1 MNSDS
6 SRRNFLRAGL
16 TVPAAGLALPHVG
29 AAFQGSAA
37 IPYRTLGKTGL
48 KVNPLGVGVGF
59 TPDPAV
65 VARAVDL
72 GVNFFDT
79 ANDYAAG
86 NSERLLAQGLKGVRD
101 KVIIVS
107 KTPARTATQAA
118 ADLEDSLKN
127 LQTDH
132 VDVWLLHAKDT
143 PAQVSDE
150 LLSTF
155 EAAKK
160 QGKIRF
166 YGFSTHDINQMAD
179 HAIKSKVDVVLFSY
193 NFTMGTTKDAAIQ
206 KLHDA
211 GIGTAAIKAMAAT
224 GGAMPTF
231 GGGRGAGGAGG
242 RGAAAPPR
250 PARIQNPLPALKW
263 VLKNPALTAV
273 FPGIRDN
280 DMLDMNL
287 KALTEKYTAEDDK
300 VLTARN
306 EEVRPYYCRMC
317 FQCAGQCPKGVPVPD
332 QLRILAYAD
341 FYNDFRFARTS
352 FLQLPEEVRAISCG
366 DCASCAVK
374 CPNGVQ
380 VHQRLIRVQEMLG

>member
-16 TVPAAGLALPHVG
+16 TIPAAGLALPHVG
-29 AAFQGSAA
+29 SAFQGSAA
-37 IPYRTLGKTGL
+37 IPLRTLGKTGL
-48 KVNPLGVGVGF
+48 KANPLGMGVGF

-65 VARAVDL
+65 VSRAVDL

-86 NSERLLAQGLKGVRD
+86 NSERLLAQGLKGIRD

-107 KTPARTATQAA
+107 KTPAQTKTQATT
-118 ADLEDSLKN
+118 DLDDSLKN

-143 PAQVSDE
+143 PQQVSDE
-150 LLSTF
+150 LLETF
-155 EAAKK
+155 ETAKK

-193 NFTMGTTKDAAIQ
+193 NFTMGASKDAAIK

-231 GGGRGAGGAGG
+231 GFGRGGAGG
-242 RGAAAPPR
+242 GGRAAAAPAR

-263 VLKNPALTAV
+263 VLKNPDLTAV

-317 FQCAGQCPKGVPVPD
+317 FQCAGQCPKGVAVPD

-341 FYNDFRFARTS
+341 FYNDFPFARTS
-352 FLQLPEEVRAISCG
+352 FLKLSEEARAVRCS
-366 DCASCAVK
+366 DCSTCAVK
-374 CPNGVQ
+374 CPNGVR
-380 VHQRLIRVQEMLG
+380 VPERLIRAQEMLA

>member
-16 TVPAAGLALPHVG
+16 TIPAAGLALPHVG
-29 AAFQGSAA
+29 SAFQGSAA
-37 IPYRTLGKTGL
+37 IPLRTLGKTGL
-48 KVNPLGVGVGF
+48 KVNPLGMGVGF

-65 VARAVDL
+65 VSRAVDL

-86 NSERLLAQGLKGVRD
+86 NSERLLAQGLKGIRD

-107 KTPARTATQAA
+107 KTPAQTKTQATT
-118 ADLEDSLKN
+118 DLDDSLKN

-143 PAQVSDE
+143 PQQVSDE
-150 LLSTF
+150 LLETF
-155 EAAKK
+155 ETAKK

-193 NFTMGTTKDAAIQ
+193 NFTMGASKDAAIK

-231 GGGRGAGGAGG
+231 GFGRGGAGG
-242 RGAAAPPR
+242 GGRAAAAPAR

-263 VLKNPALTAV
+263 VLKNPDLTAV

-317 FQCAGQCPKGVPVPD
+317 FQCAGQCPKGVAVPD

-341 FYNDFRFARTS
+341 FYNDFPFARTS
-352 FLQLPEEVRAISCG
+352 FLKLSEEARAVRCS
-366 DCASCAVK
+366 DCSTCAVK
-374 CPNGVQ
+374 CPNGVR
-380 VHQRLIRVQEMLG
+380 VPERLIRAQEMLA

>member
-6 SRRNFLRAGL
+6 SRRSFLRAGL
-16 TVPAAGLALPHVG
+16 TLPAAGLALPHVG
-29 AAFQGSAA
+29 AAFQSSAA
-37 IPYRTLGKTGL
+37 ISSRTLGKTGL
-48 KVNPLGVGVGF
+48 KVNPMGMGVGF

-107 KTPARTATQAA
+107 KTPARTKAQAT

-143 PAQVSDE
+143 PQQVSDE
-150 LLSTF
+150 LLETF
-155 EAAKK
+155 ETAKK

-193 NFTMGTTKDAAIQ
+193 NFTMGATKDAAI
-206 KLHDA
+206 KRLHDA

-231 GGGRGAGGAGG
+231 GRGAGGAG

-263 VLKNPALTAV
+263 VLKNPDLTAV

-300 VLTARN
+300 VLTARD

-317 FQCAGQCPKGVPVPD
+317 FQCAGQCPKGVAVPD

-341 FYNDFRFARTS
+341 FYNDFPFARTS
-352 FLQLPEEVRAISCG
+352 FLKLPAEARAVRCS
-366 DCASCAVK
+366 DCSSCAVK
-374 CPNGVQ
+374 CPNGVH
-380 VHQRLIRVQEMLG
+380 VPERLIRVQEMLA

>member
-1 MNSDS
+1 
-6 SRRNFLRAGL
+6 
-16 TVPAAGLALPHVG
+16 
-29 AAFQGSAA
+29 
-37 IPYRTLGKTGL
+37 
-48 KVNPLGVGVGF
+48 
-59 TPDPAV
+59 
-65 VARAVDL
+65 
-72 GVNFFDT
+72 
-79 ANDYAAG
+79 
-86 NSERLLAQGLKGVRD
+86 
-101 KVIIVS
+101 
-107 KTPARTATQAA
+107 
-118 ADLEDSLKN
+118 
-127 LQTDH
+127 

-242 RGAAAPPR
+242 RGAAAAPAR

-380 VHQRLIRVQEMLG
+380 VHQRLIRAQEMLG

>member
-1 MNSDS
+1 MSSES
-6 SRRNFLRAGL
+6 SRRNFLRAGMAI
-16 TVPAAGLALPHVG
+16 PAAGLALPHMG
-29 AAFQGSAA
+29 SAFQGSAA

-48 KVNPLGVGVGF
+48 KVNPMGVGVGF
-59 TPDPAV
+59 TPDPAM

-86 NSERLLAQGLKGVRD
+86 NSERLLAQGLKGVRN

-107 KTPARTATQAA
+107 KTPARTKAQAT

-132 VDVWLLHAKDT
+132 VDVWLLHAKAT
-143 PAQVSDE
+143 PRDVSDE
-150 LLSTF
+150 LLEHGET
-155 EAAKK
+155 AKK

-179 HAIKSKVDVVLFSY
+179 HAINSKLDVILFSY
-193 NFTMGTTKDAAIQ
+193 NFTMGTTKDAAIK
-206 KLHDA
+206 KLYDA
-211 GIGTAAIKAMAAT
+211 GIGTAAIKSMAAT
-224 GGAMPTF
+224 GGGMPTF
-231 GGGRGAGGAGG
+231 GGGRGA
-242 RGAAAPPR
+242 AAPAR

-263 VLKNPALTAV
+263 VLKNPTLTAV

-317 FQCAGQCPKGVPVPD
+317 FACSGQCPKGVPVAD

-341 FYNDFRFARTS
+341 FYNDYRFARTS
-352 FLQLPEEVRAISCG
+352 FLELPDEVRAVNCS
-366 DCASCAVK
+366 DCTSCAVK
-374 CPNGVQ
+374 CPNGVR
-380 VHQRLIRVQEMLG
+380 VHERLIRAQDMLA